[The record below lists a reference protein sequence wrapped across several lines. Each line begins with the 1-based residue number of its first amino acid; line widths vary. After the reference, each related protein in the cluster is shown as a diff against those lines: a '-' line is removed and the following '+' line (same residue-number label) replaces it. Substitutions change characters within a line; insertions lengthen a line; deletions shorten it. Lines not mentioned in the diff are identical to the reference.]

1 VLHSPLL
8 RGYWPLENSAVDAS
22 GRGNNGTLVG
32 GAGYTR
38 GKLGQGIHLA
48 SGGSNDYFTA
58 SCEDAKFGSNPFTV
72 SLWVYPTSFSGER
85 ALYDALVLGG
95 AGARANAFVLV
106 QVATTGKLRIF
117 TAGSY
122 GTSSLGALTLNAW
135 NHIALKRTGNT
146 AYYYIN
152 GNLDTNTGREIIEI
166 FQQLKRDRGITVVF
180 VTHDPEVAA
189 CTERIV
195 RLRDGLVTGEELTT
209 ETCAYM
215 AQE

>member
-152 GNLDTNTGREIIEI
+152 GNLDTNTTTLSTNITSGGLICGRYADSAAGYFDGDLDEISIWHTNLTNQNI
-166 FQQLKRDRGITVVF
+166 KRIMMGL
-180 VTHDPEVAA
+180 H
-189 CTERIV
+189 RIP
-195 RLRDGLVTGEELTT
+195 
-209 ETCAYM
+209 
-215 AQE
+215 